1 MHPISL
7 MREPMM
13 CADAAG
19 LQIYT
24 HAIGDAAISA
34 ILDIYSE
41 IEKKHGRC
49 DRRWRI
55 EHSQHIA
62 AKD

>member
-1 MHPISL
+1 MRPISL
-7 MREPMM
+7 MRERMM
-13 CADAAG
+13 RADAAG

-34 ILDIYSE
+34 ILDIYCE
-41 IEKKHGRC
+41 IETEHGRR